1 MCTQCYCACVKV
13 LTGLDVGPHLP
24 PCLKQD
30 FFILFLLLF
39 AATCAKGNWPGS
51 FQEFSCL
58 RLPSC
63 HKNTGITD
71 VHSLI
76 RLYVGSVDLD
86 SCLHIYLANVSTEWS
101 PQLKK
106 NFLSSDVF
114 IIEKEGDEHA
124 DCFST
129 TFLVAFCYYSEKIL

>member
-1 MCTQCYCACVKV
+1 MKV

-86 SCLHIYLANVSTEWS
+86 SCLHIYLANVSTE
-101 PQLKK
+101 
-106 NFLSSDVF
+106 
-114 IIEKEGDEHA
+114 
-124 DCFST
+124 
-129 TFLVAFCYYSEKIL
+129 